1 MYSLTCTACTEV
13 EATRRSVLPCPA
25 EENQRPLQKIHPPFW
40 WLGYIRYIHAYP
52 IIAIRFHTWR
62 THTEYQQVMTLL
74 CHQSYSK
81 PKDVAWTGRMEI
93 LTKSC
98 ACTLGASE
106 IPFTWGKAQNYHTQE
121 QSSDTLDMG
130 STPKRDQFSVSVPTS
145 FWSAVNE
152 RKKTHAIARSWSSR
166 IRKMPSTCRYFP

>member
-1 MYSLTCTACTEV
+1 MYSLY
-13 EATRRSVLPCPA
+13 RSWSDAAVYAALPRWRKSTSFA
-25 EENQRPLQKIHPPFW
+25 EDPSAILV
-40 WLGYIRYIHAYP
+40 IRVYTVYP
-52 IIAIRFHTWR
+52 IIAIRFHTWG

-130 STPKRDQFSVSVPTS
+130 STPKRDQFNVSVPTS